1 MRDPPGEITATV
13 RDPCSLLAR
22 FVYPPG
28 NRGYTVRAS
37 LPGRIGPLEVRNRI
51 VMAPMISNLA
61 QETGATDEAHI
72 AYLAAR
78 ARGGTGLVITEYTYV
93 DGLNSRGSRNELG
106 AHREDFVP
114 KLRRLTEA
122 IHEAGSLVFLQLVH
136 AGGKA
141 GWNTNP
147 QAPMAPSALDYGGHH
162 PREMTAEDLD
172 QVVESFR
179 RAARVGALSNFDG
192 LEIHAAHAYLLHEFL
207 SPALNRREDRYGGS
221 FENRLRLV
229 QEVLQAVRRE
239 AGLPLGI
246 RLSLYEDEADGYP
259 PEYGVQVAERL
270 EGLDYVHFSAGRF
283 APPGSSASFG
293 YPALHILRRLPR
305 RPALPT
311 MVVGSVLDA
320 NGVEEVLEKVDFVSV
335 GRAMLAD
342 PNFAWKVMH
351 DPEGL
356 RPCIRCNQACRDLRW
371 GEVRCTV
378 NPDTGHEAECPPRR
392 PITGPIAIVGGGVKG
407 LEAALQASLAGASV
421 TLYEA
426 REALGGQLL
435 DLPEGAKRSEFLR
448 LVRYY
453 ETVLRRRGVSFRLKT
468 RYDGDAV
475 DCRPDRTYESLLARR
490 PSEVDSP
497 IYQHLDEALELARE
511 QKVTITEGSLSA
523 LDPVRAHA
531 FREEAVRRGI
541 TFHAGSPSPEAFSC
555 GGQRQYDIRQA
566 ILAGRR
572 ALDEYLRGRDGLPS

>member
-1 MRDPPGEITATV
+1 M
-13 RDPCSLLAR
+13 
-22 FVYPPG
+22 
-28 NRGYTVRAS
+28 RAS
-37 LPGRIGPLEVRNRI
+37 LPGRVGDLEVKNRI
-51 VMAPMISNLA
+51 AMAPMISNLA

-78 ARGGTGLVITEYTYV
+78 ARGGAGLILTEYTYV

-106 AHREDFVP
+106 AHREDLVP

-122 IHEAGSLVFLQLVH
+122 IHEAGSAVFLQLVH

-141 GWNTNP
+141 TLPTN
-147 QAPMAPSALDYGGHH
+147 ARGPMAPSAVDYGGQR
-162 PREMTAEDLD
+162 PREMAAEDLD

-192 LEIHAAHAYLLHEFL
+192 LEVHAAHAYLLHEFL
-207 SPALNRREDRYGGS
+207 SPALNQRQDRYGGS
-221 FENRLRLV
+221 LENRLRFV
-229 QEVLQAVRRE
+229 QEVLQAVREE

-246 RLSLYEDEADGYP
+246 RLSLYEDEPDGYP
-259 PEYGVQVAERL
+259 PEYGVTVAERL
-270 EGLDYVHFSAGRF
+270 KGLDYVHFSAGRF

-293 YPALHILRRLPR
+293 YPPLHILRRLPR

-311 MVVGSVLDA
+311 MLVGSVLDA
-320 NGVEEVLEKVDFVSV
+320 SGVEAVLEKVDFVSV

-342 PNFAWKVMH
+342 PNFAWKVLH
-351 DPEGL
+351 DPEGI

-378 NPDTGHEAECPPRR
+378 NPDTGHEGDR
-392 PITGPIAIVGGGVKG
+392 PLPLRIEGPLVIVGGGIKG
-407 LEAALQASLAGASV
+407 LEAALRASLAGASV

-435 DLPEGAKRSEFLR
+435 DIPAGPKRDEFLK
-448 LVRYY
+448 LVHYY
-453 ETVLRRRGVSFRLKT
+453 EVVLHRRGVSIRLGSP
-468 RYDGDAV
+468 YDGEGV
-475 DCRPDRTYESLLARR
+475 DCRPDRTYADLRRLR
-490 PSEVDSP
+490 PSVVDSP
-497 IYQHLDEALELARE
+497 VYAHLDEALELARD
-511 QKVTITEGSLSA
+511 QRMVLTERSLSG

-531 FREEAVRRGI
+531 FRSEAVHLGV
-541 TFHAGSPSPEAFSC
+541 TFSSGAPGPGAFSEE
-555 GGQRQYDIRQA
+555 GRAQYDIRQA

-572 ALDEYLRGRDGLPS
+572 ALEDHLRARDGIPA

>member
-1 MRDPPGEITATV
+1 M
-13 RDPCSLLAR
+13 
-22 FVYPPG
+22 
-28 NRGYTVRAS
+28 
-37 LPGRIGPLEVRNRI
+37 PGRIGTVEVRNRI

-72 AYLAAR
+72 SFLAAR
-78 ARGGTGLVITEYTYV
+78 ARGGAGLVITEYTYV
-93 DGLNSRGSRNELG
+93 DGQNSRGSRNELG
-106 AHREDFVP
+106 AHREDLVP

-122 IHEAGSLVFLQLVH
+122 IHENGSLVFLQLVH

-141 GWNTNP
+141 ALSTNP
-147 QAPMAPSALDYGGHH
+147 EPPMAPSPLDYGGHS
-162 PREMTAEDLD
+162 PREMTPGDMD
-172 QVVESFR
+172 RVVESFR

-192 LEIHAAHAYLLHEFL
+192 LEVHAAHAYLLHEFL
-207 SPALNRREDRYGGS
+207 SPALNRREDRYGGP

-229 QEVLQAVRRE
+229 QEVLDAVRGE

-246 RLSLYEDEADGYP
+246 RLSLYEDEPDGYP

-270 EGLDYVHFSAGRF
+270 RGLDYVHFSAGRF

-293 YPALHILRRLPR
+293 YPTLHILRRLPR
-305 RPALPT
+305 RPSLPT
-311 MVVGSVLDA
+311 MVVGSVVDA
-320 NGVEEVLEKVDFVSV
+320 MGVEQVLEKVDFVSV

-378 NPDTGHEAECPPRR
+378 NPDTGHESDRPCPR
-392 PITGPIAIVGGGVKG
+392 PIEGPVAIVGGGVKG
-407 LEAALQASLAGASV
+407 LEAALQASLAGATV

-435 DLPEGAKRSEFLR
+435 DIPEGAKREEFLR

-453 ETVLRRRGVSFRLKT
+453 ETVLHRRGVSLRLGT
-468 RYDGDAV
+468 RYDGDGV
-475 DCRPDRTYESLLARR
+475 DCRPDRVYEDIRRVR
-490 PSEVDSP
+490 PSVMDSP
-497 IYQHLDEALELARE
+497 VYEHLDEALELART
-511 QKVTITEGSLSA
+511 QHVTVTERSLSA
-523 LDPVRAHA
+523 LDPVRASR
-531 FREEAVRRGI
+531 FREEAIRRGV
-541 TFHAGSPSPEAFSC
+541 TFEKGPTGPGAFSEE
-555 GGQRQYDIRQA
+555 GRRQYDIREA
-566 ILAGRR
+566 MLAGRR
-572 ALDEYLRGRDGLPS
+572 ALEEYLRRRDGLPA